1 MQEIAETTEVEKKR
15 HAHKRL
21 SMTSY
26 KQPFSCKGN
35 IVSSGEKRTSKGSY
49 YVVTKDSGPTPNCS
63 GIRPVLSIES
73 FKASADAAAA
83 TGTTAILAAGDR
95 WV

>member
-1 MQEIAETTEVEKKR
+1 
-15 HAHKRL
+15 
-21 SMTSY
+21 MTSC

-49 YVVTKDSGPTPNCS
+49 CVVTKDSGPTPNCS

-83 TGTTAILAAGDR
+83 ATATTAILAAGDR